1 MTRETAEL
9 TDDVLD
15 GIPLAHIPLA
25 RTETPEE
32 LEDLALGD
40 DYALNP
46 EYVEMVIDAVD
57 SGNLKRLRELV
68 TALEPADVADLM
80 GFLTADY
87 REDVIPLLDPEALG
101 EILSEMDE
109 NLREEVLEAT
119 PSVTLARALEELDTD
134 DAADVIDDLDDTTRF
149 QVLAAMG
156 ETDRAAIETT
166 LSYED
171 ETAGRLMQ
179 REFLAA
185 PEFWTVGQ
193 TIDHVRDAGDQLPE
207 LFFDVY
213 VVDPTYK
220 PVGAIPISILLRSRR
235 ETPLAELMEAATE
248 IDVGMDQE
256 EVAYIFDKYH
266 LISAPVIDPGGR
278 LVGQITVDDI
288 VEVIRDE
295 AQEDILALAGVS
307 DAGRDASVIEIVKS
321 RLPWLMLNLATA
333 TLAVSGVA
341 IFQAEIAQLVALAIL
356 MPIVSSLGGN
366 AGTQTLAVAVR
377 ALASKELTTANAQ
390 RIILRELGVGI
401 VNGCTLALVMGG
413 ATYLIFGPADHH
425 GKLAIIVG
433 AALIANIFTAALG
446 GILAPLALE
455 KMGRD
460 PAVSSS
466 IFVTFLTD
474 FTGFFAV
481 LLIAALLL
489 H

>member
-1 MTRETAEL
+1 MTRDTAEL

-15 GIPLAHIPLA
+15 DIPLAKS
-25 RTETPEE
+25 ETPEE

-46 EYVEMVIDAVD
+46 EYVEMVVDAAD
-57 SGNLKRLRELV
+57 SGDTKRLRELV
-68 TALEPADVADLM
+68 GALEPADVADLM
-80 GFLTADY
+80 AFLTADY
-87 REDVIPLLDPEALG
+87 REEVIPLLDPEALG
-101 EILSEMDE
+101 EIISEMDE

-134 DAADVIDDLDDTTRF
+134 DAADVIDDLDDTKRF

-193 TIDHVRDAGDQLPE
+193 TIDFVRESGDSLPE

-213 VVDPTYK
+213 VVDPTFK

-235 ETPLAELMEAATE
+235 ETPLAELMEAVTE
-248 IDVGMDQE
+248 IPVAMDQE

-266 LISAPVIDPGGR
+266 LISAPVIEAGGR

-307 DAGRDASVIEIVKS
+307 DAGRDASVVEIVKS

-333 TLAVSGVA
+333 TVAVSGVA

-377 ALASKELTTANAQ
+377 ALASKELTTANAR
-390 RIILRELGVGI
+390 RIVLRELLVGL
-401 VNGCTLALVMGG
+401 VNGLCLALVMGA
-413 ATYLIFGPADHH
+413 ATYLFFGESDHH

-433 AALIANIFTAALG
+433 SALIANIFTAALG
-446 GILAPLALE
+446 GILMPLALE

-481 LLIAALLL
+481 LLIASLLL

>member
-1 MTRETAEL
+1 MTRDTADL
-9 TDDVLD
+9 TDALD
-15 GIPLAHIPLA
+15 KTPFPQAA
-25 RTETPEE
+25 VTED

-46 EYVEMVIDAVD
+46 EYVDMVIDAAD
-57 SGNLKRLRELV
+57 SGDIERLRELV
-68 TALEPADVADLM
+68 GALEPADVADLM
-80 GFLTADY
+80 GFLSSAY
-87 REDVIPLLDPEALG
+87 REEVIPLLDPEALG
-101 EILSEMDE
+101 EIIAELED
-109 NLREEVLEAT
+109 NIREEVLEAT
-119 PSVTLARALEELDTD
+119 PSVALARALEELDTD
-134 DAADVIDDLDDTTRF
+134 DAADVIDDLDDTKRY

-156 ETDRAAIETT
+156 AVDRAAIETT
-166 LSYED
+166 LSYEV

-185 PEFWTVGQ
+185 PEFWTAGH
-193 TIDHVRDAGDQLPE
+193 TIDHVREAGDALPE
-207 LFFDVY
+207 LFFEVY

-220 PVGAIPISILLRSRR
+220 PVGAIPISLLLRSRR
-235 ETPLAELMEAATE
+235 ETRLADLMEAVTE
-248 IDVGMDQE
+248 IQVEMGQE

-266 LISAPVIDPGGR
+266 LISAPVVDPGGR

-288 VEVIRDE
+288 VEVIREE
-295 AQEDILALAGVS
+295 AEADILALAGVS
-307 DAGRDASVIEIVKS
+307 DAGRDATVIDIVRA
-321 RLPWLMLNLATA
+321 RLPWLMLNLVTA
-333 TLAVSGVA
+333 TIAVSGVA
-341 IFQAEIAQLVALAIL
+341 VFQEEIAQLVALAIL

-366 AGTQTLAVAVR
+366 AGTQSLAVAVR
-377 ALASKELTTANAQ
+377 ALASKELTTANAR
-390 RIILRELGVGI
+390 RIVLREVSVGL
-401 VNGCTLALVMGG
+401 VNGLCLALVMGA
-413 ATYLIFGPADHH
+413 ATYLIFGPEDQH
-425 GKLAIIVG
+425 GKLAIIV
-433 AALIANIFTAALG
+433 ALALVTNIFTAAVG

>member
-1 MTRETAEL
+1 MTRDTAEL
-9 TDDVLD
+9 TDEMLD
-15 GIPLAHIPLA
+15 DIPLAQIRLPKS
-25 RTETPEE
+25 ETPEE

-46 EYVEMVIDAVD
+46 EYVEMVVDAAD
-57 SGNLKRLRELV
+57 SGDTKRLRELV
-68 TALEPADVADLM
+68 GALEPADVADLM
-80 GFLTADY
+80 AFLTADY
-87 REDVIPLLDPEALG
+87 REEVIPLLDPEALG
-101 EILSEMDE
+101 EIISEMDE

-134 DAADVIDDLDDTTRF
+134 DAADVIDDLDDTKRF

-156 ETDRAAIETT
+156 EIDRAAIETT

-193 TIDHVRDAGDQLPE
+193 TIDHVRESGDQLPE

-213 VVDPTYK
+213 VVDPTFK
-220 PVGAIPISILLRSRR
+220 PVGAIPISILLRARR
-235 ETPLAELMEAATE
+235 ETPLAELMEAVTE
-248 IDVGMDQE
+248 IPVAMDQE

-266 LISAPVIDPGGR
+266 LISAPVIEAGGR

-295 AQEDILALAGVS
+295 AREDILALAGVS
-307 DAGRDASVIEIVKS
+307 DAGRDASVVEIVKS

-333 TLAVSGVA
+333 TVAVSGVA

-377 ALASKELTTANAQ
+377 ALASKELTPANAR
-390 RIILRELGVGI
+390 RIVLRELLVGL
-401 VNGCTLALVMGG
+401 VNGLCLALVMGV
-413 ATYLIFGPADHH
+413 ATYLFFGPSDHH
-425 GKLAIIVG
+425 DKLAIIVG

-446 GILAPLALE
+446 GILMPLALE

-481 LLIAALLL
+481 LLIASLLL

>member
-1 MTRETAEL
+1 MTRDFAEL
-9 TDDVLD
+9 TDE
-15 GIPLAHIPLA
+15 PLQKLPLGKS
-25 RTETPEE
+25 ETPEE

-46 EYVEMVIDAVD
+46 EYVDMVVDAAD
-57 SGNLKRLRELV
+57 SGNTERLRELV
-68 TALEPADVADLM
+68 GALEPADVADLM
-80 GFLTADY
+80 GFLSSAY
-87 REDVIPLLDPEALG
+87 REEVIPLLDPEALG
-101 EILSEMDE
+101 EIIAELED
-109 NLREEVLEAT
+109 NIREEVLEAT
-119 PSVTLARALEELDTD
+119 PSVALARALEELDTD
-134 DAADVIDDLDDTTRF
+134 DAADVIDDLDDTKRF

-156 ETDRAAIETT
+156 EVDRVAIETT

-185 PEFWTVGQ
+185 PEYWTAGN
-193 TIDHVRDAGDQLPE
+193 TIDHVRESGDSLPE

-220 PVGAIPISILLRSRR
+220 PVGAIPISLLLRSRR
-235 ETPLAELMEAATE
+235 ETPLTELMEAVTE
-248 IDVGMDQE
+248 IQVDMGQE

-266 LISAPVIDPGGR
+266 LISAPVVESGGR

-295 AQEDILALAGVS
+295 AQADILALAGVS
-307 DAGRDASVIEIVKS
+307 DAGRDASVVDIVRA
-321 RLPWLMLNLATA
+321 RLPWLLLNLVTA
-333 TLAVSGVA
+333 TIAVSGVA
-341 IFQAEIAQLVALAIL
+341 VFQDQIAKLVALAIL

-377 ALASKELTTANAQ
+377 ALASKELTTANAR
-390 RIILRELGVGI
+390 RIILRELSVGL
-401 VNGCTLALVMGG
+401 VNGLCLALVMGA
-413 ATYLIFGPADHH
+413 ATYLVFGPEDQH
-425 GKLAIIVG
+425 GKLAIIV
-433 AALIANIFTAALG
+433 ALALVTNIFTAAVG

-455 KMGRD
+455 RMGRD

-489 H
+489 N

>member
-1 MTRETAEL
+1 MTRETADLSEDARHAL
-9 TDDVLD
+9 S
-15 GIPLAHIPLA
+15 IP
-25 RTETPEE
+25 EPEVVE
-32 LEDLALGD
+32 DLEDLALGD

-46 EYVEMVIDAVD
+46 DYVEMVVDAAD
-57 SGNLKRLRELV
+57 RGDTARLSELV
-68 TALEPADVADLM
+68 GALDPADVADLM
-80 GFLTADY
+80 GFLSAAY
-87 REDVIPLLDPEALG
+87 REEVIPVLDPQALG
-101 EILSEMDE
+101 EIIAELDDK
-109 NLREEVLEAT
+109 LREEVLEAT

-134 DAADVIDDLDDTTRF
+134 DAADVIDDLDDTKRF

-185 PEFWTVGQ
+185 PQFWTVGH
-193 TIDHVRDAGDQLPE
+193 TIEHVRQSGDSLPE

-213 VVDPTYK
+213 VVDPSYT
-220 PVGAIPISILLRSRR
+220 PVGALPISLLLTSKL
-235 ETPLAELMEAATE
+235 ETPLAEIMEPVTE
-248 IDVGMDQE
+248 ITVDMDQE

-266 LISAPVIDPGGR
+266 LISAPVVEAGGR

-288 VEVIRDE
+288 VGVIREE
-295 AQEDILALAGVS
+295 AQEDILALANVS
-307 DAGRDASVIEIVKS
+307 DVGRDASVIDIVRS
-321 RLPWLMLNLATA
+321 RLPWLLLNLLTA
-333 TLAVSGVA
+333 TISVSGIA
-341 IFQAEIAQLVALAIL
+341 LFQAEISKLVALAVL

-377 ALASKELTTANAQ
+377 ALSSKELTAANAT
-390 RIILRELGVGI
+390 RIVTRELLVGVMNGLTLAI
-401 VNGCTLALVMGG
+401 VMGAAVYVFYDNPKLSLTVALALV
-413 ATYLIFGPADHH
+413 
-425 GKLAIIVG
+425 V
-433 AALIANIFTAALG
+433 NIFTAAVG

-474 FTGFFAV
+474 FAGFFSV
-481 LLIAALLL
+481 LLIAALLFN
-489 H
+489 

>member
-1 MTRETAEL
+1 MTRDTAEL

-15 GIPLAHIPLA
+15 DAIPLAK
-25 RTETPEE
+25 TETPEE
-32 LEDLALGD
+32 LEDLALGE

-46 EYVEMVIDAVD
+46 EYVEMVIDAAD
-57 SGNLKRLRELV
+57 SGDAKRLRELMG
-68 TALEPADVADLM
+68 ALEPADVADLM

-87 REDVIPLLDPEALG
+87 REQIIPLLDPEALG
-101 EILSEMDE
+101 EIISELED
-109 NLREEVLEAT
+109 NIREEVLEAT

-134 DAADVIDDLDDTTRF
+134 DAADVIDDLDDTKRF

-156 ETDRAAIETT
+156 ELDRAAIETT

-213 VVDPTYK
+213 VIDPTFK

-235 ETPLAELMEAATE
+235 ETPLTELMEAVTE
-248 IDVGMDQE
+248 IPVEMDQE

-266 LISAPVIDPGGR
+266 LISAPVIEPGGR

-307 DAGRDASVIEIVKS
+307 DAGRDASVIDIVRS
-321 RLPWLMLNLATA
+321 RLPWLMLNLVTA

-341 IFQAEIAQLVALAIL
+341 IFQDEIAKLVALAIL

-377 ALASKELTTANAQ
+377 ALASKELTTANAR
-390 RIILRELGVGI
+390 RIVLRELLVGL
-401 VNGCTLALVMGG
+401 VNGSALALVMGT
-413 ATYLIFGPADHH
+413 ATYLFFGVQDHH
-425 GKLAIIVG
+425 GALAIIVA
-433 AALIANIFTAALG
+433 AALVANIFTAAVG
-446 GILAPLALE
+446 GILMPLALE

-481 LLIAALLL
+481 LLIASLIL
-489 H
+489 

>member
-1 MTRETAEL
+1 MTRDTAEL

-15 GIPLAHIPLA
+15 DIPLAKS
-25 RTETPEE
+25 ETPEE

-46 EYVEMVIDAVD
+46 EYVEMVIDAAD
-57 SGNLKRLRELV
+57 SGDTKRLRELV
-68 TALEPADVADLM
+68 GALEPADVADLM

-87 REDVIPLLDPEALG
+87 REELIPLLDPEALG
-101 EILSEMDE
+101 EIISEMDE

-134 DAADVIDDLDDTTRF
+134 DAADVIDDLDDTKRF

-185 PEFWTVGQ
+185 PEYWTVGQ
-193 TIDHVRDAGDQLPE
+193 TIDHVREAGDSLPE

-213 VVDPTYK
+213 VVDPTFK

-235 ETPLAELMEAATE
+235 ETPLTELMEAVTE
-248 IDVGMDQE
+248 IPVEMDQE

-266 LISAPVIDPGGR
+266 LISAPVLEPGGR

-307 DAGRDASVIEIVKS
+307 DAGRDASVVEIVKS

-356 MPIVSSLGGN
+356 MPIVSSLGRQRRHPDPGRR
-366 AGTQTLAVAVR
+366 R
-377 ALASKELTTANAQ
+377 ARPGQ
-390 RIILRELGVGI
+390 QG
-401 VNGCTLALVMGG
+401 
-413 ATYLIFGPADHH
+413 ADHGQRSPDRAAGAVGRSGQRRLPGPGDGRGDLPVLRGQGSSRQAGDH
-425 GKLAIIVG
+425 RWRGADRQYLHRRSGRYPG
-433 AALIANIFTAALG
+433 AARPG
-446 GILAPLALE
+446 EDGP
-455 KMGRD
+455 
-460 PAVSSS
+460 
-466 IFVTFLTD
+466 
-474 FTGFFAV
+474 
-481 LLIAALLL
+481 
-489 H
+489 

>member
-1 MTRETAEL
+1 MTRDIADL
-9 TDDVLD
+9 TEEPLDDV
-15 GIPLAHIPLA
+15 PFPAA
-25 RTETPEE
+25 ATPED

-46 EYVEMVIDAVD
+46 EYVEMVVDAAD
-57 SGNLKRLRELV
+57 SGNTERLRELV
-68 TALEPADVADLM
+68 GALEPADVADLM
-80 GFLTADY
+80 GFLSAAY
-87 REDVIPLLDPEALG
+87 REEVIPLLDPEALG
-101 EILSEMDE
+101 EIIAELED
-109 NLREEVLEAT
+109 NIREEVLEAT

-134 DAADVIDDLDDTTRF
+134 DAADVIDDLDDTKRY

-185 PEFWTVGQ
+185 PEFWSVGH
-193 TIDHVRDAGDQLPE
+193 TIDHVREAGDALPE

-220 PVGAIPISILLRSRR
+220 PVGAIPISLLLRSRR
-235 ETPLAELMEAATE
+235 ETRLSELMEAVTE
-248 IDVGMDQE
+248 IPVEMGQE

-266 LISAPVIDPGGR
+266 LISAPVIESGGR

-295 AQEDILALAGVS
+295 AQADILALAGVS
-307 DAGRDASVIEIVKS
+307 DAGRDASVVDIVKA
-321 RLPWLMLNLATA
+321 RLPWLLLNLVTA
-333 TLAVSGVA
+333 TVAVSGVA
-341 IFQAEIAQLVALAIL
+341 VFQAEIAQLVALAIL

-377 ALASKELTTANAQ
+377 ALASKELTTANAR
-390 RIILRELGVGI
+390 RIVLRELSVGL
-401 VNGCTLALVMGG
+401 VNGLCLALVMGG
-413 ATYLIFGPADHH
+413 ATYLFFGPKDHH
-425 GKLAIIVG
+425 EKLAIIVG
-433 AALIANIFTAALG
+433 LALVTNIFTAAVG

>member
-1 MTRETAEL
+1 MTRDIAEL
-9 TDDVLD
+9 NDEALDDT
-15 GIPLAHIPLA
+15 PFPKAA
-25 RTETPEE
+25 TPED

-46 EYVEMVIDAVD
+46 EYVEMVVDAAD
-57 SGNLKRLRELV
+57 SGDTKRLRELV
-68 TALEPADVADLM
+68 GALEPADVADLM
-80 GFLTADY
+80 GFLSSAY
-87 REDVIPLLDPEALG
+87 REMVIPILDPEALG
-101 EILSEMDE
+101 EIIAELED
-109 NLREEVLEAT
+109 NIREEVLEAT
-119 PSVTLARALEELDTD
+119 PSVALARALEELDTD
-134 DAADVIDDLDDTTRF
+134 DAADVIDDLNDTKRF

-156 ETDRAAIETT
+156 EIDRAAIETT

-185 PEFWTVGQ
+185 PEFWSVGH
-193 TIDHVRDAGDQLPE
+193 TIDHVRDSGDSLPE

-220 PVGAIPISILLRSRR
+220 PVGAIPISLLLRSRR
-235 ETPLAELMEAATE
+235 ETRLAELMEAVTE
-248 IDVGMDQE
+248 IPVDMDQE

-266 LISAPVIDPGGR
+266 LISAPVIDSGGR

-295 AQEDILALAGVS
+295 AQADILALAGVS
-307 DAGRDASVIEIVKS
+307 DAGRDASVVDIVRA
-321 RLPWLMLNLATA
+321 RLPWLLLNLVTA
-333 TLAVSGVA
+333 TVAVSGVA
-341 IFQAEIAQLVALAIL
+341 VFQAEIAQLVALAIL

-377 ALASKELTTANAQ
+377 ALASKELTTANAR
-390 RIILRELGVGI
+390 RIILRELSVGL
-401 VNGCTLALVMGG
+401 VNGLCLALVMGG
-413 ATYLIFGPADHH
+413 ATYMFFGEKDHH
-425 GKLAIIVG
+425 DKLAIIVG
-433 AALIANIFTAALG
+433 LALVANIFTAAVG

>member
-1 MTRETAEL
+1 MTRDTAEL

-15 GIPLAHIPLA
+15 DIPLAQIPLPKS
-25 RTETPEE
+25 ETPEE
-32 LEDLALGD
+32 LEDLALGE

-46 EYVEMVIDAVD
+46 EYVEMVVDAAD
-57 SGNLKRLRELV
+57 SGDAKRLRELV
-68 TALEPADVADLM
+68 GALEPADVADLM

-87 REDVIPLLDPEALG
+87 REQVIPLLDPEALG
-101 EILSEMDE
+101 EIISEMDE

-134 DAADVIDDLDDTTRF
+134 DAADVIDDLDDTKRF

-193 TIDHVRDAGDQLPE
+193 TIDHVRDSGDSLPE

-213 VVDPTYK
+213 VVDPTFK

-235 ETPLAELMEAATE
+235 ETPLAELMEAVTE
-248 IDVGMDQE
+248 IPVEMDQE

-266 LISAPVIDPGGR
+266 LISAPVIEAGGR

-307 DAGRDASVIEIVKS
+307 DAGRDAAVVDIVKS
-321 RLPWLMLNLATA
+321 RLPWLLLNLVTE
-333 TLAVSGVA
+333 TIAVSAIA
-341 IFQAEIAQLVALAIL
+341 IFQDQIAKLVALAVL

-377 ALASKELTTANAQ
+377 ALASKELTAANAR
-390 RIILRELGVGI
+390 RIITREVLVGLMNGV
-401 VNGCTLALVMGG
+401 CLALVMGL
-413 ATYLIFGPADHH
+413 ATFLFYHNA
-425 GKLAIIVG
+425 KLAITVG
-433 AALIANIFTAALG
+433 AALIINIFTAALG

-466 IFVTFLTD
+466 VFVTFLTD
-474 FTGFFAV
+474 FMGFFAV

>member
-1 MTRETAEL
+1 MTRDTAEL
-9 TDDVLD
+9 TNDVLD
-15 GIPLAHIPLA
+15 DIPVAKS
-25 RTETPEE
+25 ETPEE

-57 SGNLKRLRELV
+57 SGDLKRLRELV

-101 EILSEMDE
+101 EIISEMDE

-134 DAADVIDDLDDTTRF
+134 DAADVIDDLDDTKRF

-193 TIDHVRDAGDQLPE
+193 TIDHVRESGDQLPE

-213 VVDPTYK
+213 VVDPTFK

-235 ETPLAELMEAATE
+235 ETPLAELMEAVTE
-248 IDVGMDQE
+248 IPVEMDQE

-266 LISAPVIDPGGR
+266 LISAPVIEAGGR

-307 DAGRDASVIEIVKS
+307 DAGRDAAVIDIVRS
-321 RLPWLMLNLATA
+321 RLPWLLLNLVTE
-333 TLAVSGVA
+333 TIAVSAIA
-341 IFQAEIAQLVALAIL
+341 IFQDQIAKLVALAVL

-377 ALASKELTTANAQ
+377 ALASKELTAANAR
-390 RIILRELGVGI
+390 RIITREVLVGLMNGVSLAVVMGLATFLFYHNGRLAITVGVALI
-401 VNGCTLALVMGG
+401 VN
-413 ATYLIFGPADHH
+413 IF
-425 GKLAIIVG
+425 I
-433 AALIANIFTAALG
+433 AALG

-474 FTGFFAV
+474 FMGFLAV
-481 LLIAALLL
+481 LLIAMLLMG
-489 H
+489 

>member
-1 MTRETAEL
+1 MTRDIAEL
-9 TDDVLD
+9 TDEMLD
-15 GIPLAHIPLA
+15 DIPLAKS
-25 RTETPEE
+25 ETPEE

-57 SGNLKRLRELV
+57 SGDLKRLRELV

-101 EILSEMDE
+101 EIISEMDE

-134 DAADVIDDLDDTTRF
+134 DAADVIDDLDDTKRF

-156 ETDRAAIETT
+156 EIDRAAIETT

-193 TIDHVRDAGDQLPE
+193 TIDHVREAGDQLPE

-235 ETPLAELMEAATE
+235 DTPLAELMEAATE

-266 LISAPVIDPGGR
+266 LISAPVIEPGGR

-295 AQEDILALAGVS
+295 AEEDILALAGVS

-377 ALASKELTTANAQ
+377 ALASKELTTANAR
-390 RIILRELGVGI
+390 RIVTRELLVGL
-401 VNGCTLALVMGG
+401 VNGVSLALVMGA
-413 ATYLIFGPADHH
+413 ATYMFFGPSEHH

-446 GILAPLALE
+446 GILMPLALE

-481 LLIAALLL
+481 LLIASLLL

>member
-1 MTRETAEL
+1 MTRDTAEL
-9 TDDVLD
+9 NDDVLD
-15 GIPLAHIPLA
+15 DIPLAQVPLPQS
-25 RTETPEE
+25 ETPEE

-46 EYVEMVIDAVD
+46 DYVEMVIDAAD
-57 SGNLKRLRELV
+57 SGDSKRLRELV
-68 TALEPADVADLM
+68 GALDPADVADLM

-87 REDVIPLLDPEALG
+87 REQVIPLLDPEALG
-101 EILSEMDE
+101 EIISEMDD
-109 NLREEVLEAT
+109 NIREEVLDAT

-134 DAADVIDDLDDTTRF
+134 DAADVIDDLDDTKRF

-193 TIDHVRDAGDQLPE
+193 TIDHVREAGDSLPE

-213 VVDPTYK
+213 VVDPTFK

-235 ETPLAELMEAATE
+235 ETPLAELMEAVTE
-248 IDVGMDQE
+248 IPVEMDQE

-266 LISAPVIDPGGR
+266 LISAPVIEPGGR

-295 AQEDILALAGVS
+295 AEEDILALAGVS

-341 IFQAEIAQLVALAIL
+341 IFQDEIAQLVALAIL

-377 ALASKELTTANAQ
+377 ALASKELTPANAR
-390 RIILRELGVGI
+390 RIVARELLVGL
-401 VNGCTLALVMGG
+401 VNGLCLALVMGA
-413 ATYLIFGPADHH
+413 ATYMVFGPSDHH
-425 GKLAIIVG
+425 DKLAIIVG
-433 AALIANIFTAALG
+433 AALITNIFTAALG
-446 GILAPLALE
+446 GILMPLALE

-481 LLIAALLL
+481 LLIASLLL